1 MVDCWVYI
9 FDRSELGSMLDW
21 QAARY
26 SDQWH
31 SLQAYWSLQRIVVA
45 DKAVVVLA
53 CPRHR
58 CILSPFLFNFVID
71 AIMRR
76 TLEGLQNPGVQIACE
91 ENLVDLEYADDVV
104 LMFEEEEKAQV
115 FLDELTKVIPSFGI
129 LQENAEHFDCEGDVH
144 DAIGGLLSSFSTE
157 VSEKEVDELCSRI
170 YALMSSQNFKDHEQ
184 TLDAPVHM
192 ATLLDNFSDK
202 VADNNSIWMAK
213 RDMSSV
219 VDLKK
224 LEKAEA
230 KLKEKQEK
238 KGLNSRTVGSCSTN
252 SIKSLDNGED
262 VATVSQQIDRR
273 DVHSTV
279 DSSGRFVGDIR
290 IENFD
295 VCYGSRRDFQLPP
308 GLRVLHVEQE
318 IPGDS
323 TPALDSVVQA
333 DTERTALLSQL
344 AQLKACVSSN
354 GLSVPSDS
362 ATEEEKK
369 YGHLLAEVYSRLAAI
384 EADKAPARAAVI
396 LHGLGFNPEMQ
407 KRPTKEFSGGWRM
420 RLSLAQALF
429 AKPDLLLL
437 DEPTNM
443 LDMRA
448 LIWLEEYLRSSSN
461 IMVIVSHDRSF
472 LNNVATDIIHLTSR
486 RLDVYRGNYDA
497 FEQARAD
504 RLLAQQREYEA
515 QQAERA
521 HIQQFIDKFRYKANH
536 ARLVQSRV
544 KMLERLPQLA
554 MPEKDPKI
562 TIHLPIC
569 DKLSSPVLQLDEVCF
584 HYVPE
589 KPILYKVDLSIS
601 SDSRIC
607 IVGENGAGK
616 TTLLR
621 VLLGQ
626 LEPTSGMRHT
636 HRGLRVGYFSQ
647 HHVDQL
653 DLSLNSLEFLMRK
666 FPSQNEQTY
675 RSQLAGFNITDML
688 ALQPIGSL
696 SGGQKSRVAFAAMCM
711 SNPNLLVLDEPT
723 NHLDVET
730 IGALSDALRSFQGG
744 VVLVSHDER
753 LIETVCNEVWVCTRM
768 GKDVDGTKGSRVY
781 ALTDGLQQYKKA
793 VRMELEELTK

>member
-1 MVDCWVYI
+1 
-9 FDRSELGSMLDW
+9 
-21 QAARY
+21 
-26 SDQWH
+26 
-31 SLQAYWSLQRIVVA
+31 
-45 DKAVVVLA
+45 
-53 CPRHR
+53 
-58 CILSPFLFNFVID
+58 
-71 AIMRR
+71 
-76 TLEGLQNPGVQIACE
+76 
-91 ENLVDLEYADDVV
+91 
-104 LMFEEEEKAQV
+104 
-115 FLDELTKVIPSFGI
+115 I
-129 LQENAEHFDCEGDVH
+129 LQENAEHFDSEGDVH

-213 RDMSSV
+213 REMSSV

-238 KGLNSRTVGSCSTN
+238 KGLNSRTVGSRST
-252 SIKSLDNGED
+252 KSLDNGED

-273 DVHSTV
+273 DIHSTV

-295 VCYGSRRDFQLPP
+295 VCYGSRVLLQGANLTLSYGRRYGFVGRNGFGKTTLLRALSRRDFQLPP

-323 TPALDSVVQA
+323 TPALESVVQA

-354 GLSVPSDS
+354 GLSVPTDS

-369 YGHLLAEVYSRLAAI
+369 YGHLLAEVYARLAAI

-544 KMLERLPQLA
+544 KMLERLPQLT

-562 TIHLPIC
+562 IIHLPIC

-653 DLSLNSLEFLMRK
+653 DLNLNSLEFLMRK

-768 GKDVDGTKGSRVY
+768 GKDVDETKGSRVY

>member
-1 MVDCWVYI
+1 MSGADGVTLAV
-9 FDRSELGSMLDW
+9 ELFRTTFPTLD
-21 QAARY
+21 
-26 SDQWH
+26 SDI
-31 SLQAYWSLQRIVVA
+31 SSYV
-45 DKAVVVLA
+45 
-53 CPRHR
+53 
-58 CILSPFLFNFVID
+58 
-71 AIMRR
+71 
-76 TLEGLQNPGVQIACE
+76 E
-91 ENLVDLEYADDVV
+91 
-104 LMFEEEEKAQV
+104 
-115 FLDELTKVIPSFGI
+115 GI
-129 LQENAEHFDCEGDVH
+129 LQENAEHFDSEGDVH

-170 YALMSSQNFKDHEQ
+170 YTLMSSQNFRDHEQ

-202 VADNNSIWMAK
+202 VADNNSIWMTK

-252 SIKSLDNGED
+252 SIKSMDNGED
-262 VATVSQQIDRR
+262 VATVTQQIDRR
-273 DVHSTV
+273 DIHSTV

-295 VCYGSRRDFQLPP
+295 VCYGSRVLLQGANLTLSYGRRYGFVGRNGFGKTTLLRALSRRDFQLPP

-323 TPALDSVVQA
+323 TPALESVVQA

-354 GLSVPSDS
+354 GLSAPTDS

-369 YGHLLAEVYSRLAAI
+369 CGHLLAEVYARLAAI

-472 LNNVATDIIHLTSR
+472 LNSVVTDIIHLTSR

-544 KMLERLPQLA
+544 KMLERLPQLT

-626 LEPTSGMRHT
+626 LEPTSGIRHT

-653 DLSLNSLEFLMRK
+653 DLNLNSLEFLMRK

-768 GKDVDGTKGSRVY
+768 GKDVDETKGSRVY